1 MKWLIFSL
9 VFLVLVLMAL
19 LFVLVKSIRKT
30 DPKREKYH
38 GILHIGEFNGKV
50 NYNFEILIP
59 LDEMEMMNFIRIKVD
74 RRI

>member
-1 MKWLIFSL
+1 MIKFGFQLI
-9 VFLVLVLMAL
+9 FLVLVLMAL
-19 LFVLVKSIRKT
+19 LFVLVRSIRKT
-30 DPKREKYH
+30 DPKREKYQ